1 MSTATGCRLKN
12 LQSGRET
19 DKSPNIMPKHRIF
32 AGTVLIIRNSGGLFC
47 LCFGAENLR
56 AFIGG
61 KTPTGAERLAKFPF
75 KLGLDLSAEARLVYR
90 ADLSQIKS
98 GEVGDS
104 LEALRDVIERR
115 VNLLAW
121 PNLLFNLKKAQL
133 PAGWGVKK
141 RLVVE
146 LPGLPM

>member
-1 MSTATGCRLKN
+1 ML
-12 LQSGRET
+12 
-19 DKSPNIMPKHRIF
+19 KHRIF
-32 AGTVLIIRNSGGLFC
+32 AGTVLIIGILVAYFVYASEPKIYERLF
-47 LCFGAENLR
+47 
-56 AFIGG
+56 GG

-75 KLGLDLSAEARLVYR
+75 KLGLDLSGGSHLVYR

-115 VNLLAW
+115 VNLFGVAE
-121 PNLLFNLKKAQL
+121 PIVQL
-133 PAGWGVKK
+133 EEGSIAGGMGGEK

>member
-1 MSTATGCRLKN
+1 ML
-12 LQSGRET
+12 
-19 DKSPNIMPKHRIF
+19 KHRIF
-32 AGTVLIIRNSGGLFC
+32 AGTVLIIGILVAYFVYASEPKIYERLF
-47 LCFGAENLR
+47 
-56 AFIGG
+56 GG

-75 KLGLDLSAEARLVYR
+75 KLGLDLSGGSHLVYR

-121 PNLLFNLKKAQL
+121 PNLLFSLKKAQL
-133 PAGWGVKK
+133 PAGWG
-141 RLVVE
+141 
-146 LPGLPM
+146 